1 MLRIIGDVHGK
12 YEQYVAIAKNSEY
25 SVQIGD
31 FGFHREWVKLN
42 YSGLSTDKHKVIAGN
57 HDDYDIAP
65 SYGNYLGNYGEYTLN
80 GVKFFF
86 VRGGLSIDRCNRL
99 LTQFSTGEKTYWSQ
113 EELNLVEMMDC
124 LRVYQEVKPDIVLTH
139 VPAASFSNIMT
150 GGDDSIL
157 TRFKFHK
164 GFKEN
169 HQLLGDELLKIHRP
183 KMWFS
188 AHFHKSFSAEID
200 GTEFISLDEL
210 EYFDLISYGPTVE
223 DRIQL

>member
-12 YEQYVAIAKNSEY
+12 YEQYFAIAKNSEY

-99 LTQFSTGEKTYWSQ
+99 LTQFSTREKTYWSQ

-124 LRVYQEVKPDIVLTH
+124 LRVYQETKPDIVLTH
-139 VPAASFSNIMT
+139 VPCSTFSKVMSP
-150 GGDDSIL
+150 DDSIL
-157 TRFKFHK
+157 QRYRFHL

-169 HQLLGDELLKIHRP
+169 HQLLGDEMLKLHEP
-183 KMWFS
+183 KIWIS
-188 AHFHKSFSAEID
+188 GHFHQSYCWKN
-200 GTEFISLDEL
+200 GRTTFIGLDEL
-210 EYFDLISYGPTVE
+210 EYVDLNSEGHLS
-223 DRIQL
+223 R